1 MHQQAPHI
9 QSPTPVATV
18 VHSNQTQNALSQPVH
33 ALPQTSQMSPQAPP
47 CTPIPA
53 TQTLQNYPQQQL
65 SNLTHNQQMI
75 HMNQMGVNPAQA
87 QPAQSGQQQPSV
99 IPQSN
104 YVNNNNNNN
113 NNSVPQMQPMP
124 HIISQAYPQNANMI
138 PFNQSQMG
146 VMMQQQG
153 GYMSYQ
159 TQNIVPSQT
168 PSQPLPAPQT
178 PQPSSTTLTPN
189 TPDQKP

>member
-1 MHQQAPHI
+1 MQG
-9 QSPTPVATV
+9 
-18 VHSNQTQNALSQPVH
+18 
-33 ALPQTSQMSPQAPP
+33 PQTMNYYSSP
-47 CTPIPA
+47 
-53 TQTLQNYPQQQL
+53 LQNQNMYQSVQTHFRDPNSMIQQPYGQPQMIAQQ
-65 SNLTHNQQMI
+65 SHQMQMQQMN